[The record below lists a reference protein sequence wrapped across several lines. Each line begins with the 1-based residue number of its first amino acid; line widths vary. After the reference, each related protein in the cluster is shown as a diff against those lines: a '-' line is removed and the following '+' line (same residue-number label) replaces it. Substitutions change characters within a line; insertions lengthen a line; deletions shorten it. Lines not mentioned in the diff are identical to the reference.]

1 MLVENFVL
9 TFLDEIKYPFETT
22 SKRFMHRAL
31 SLPYG
36 DRVFYAVL
44 SSLLTVYLGD
54 IMEKNKTEN
63 VRALNDHSFFILVSN
78 LFEN

>member
-31 SLPYG
+31 
-36 DRVFYAVL
+36 VIVL
-44 SSLLTVYLGD
+44 L
-54 IMEKNKTEN
+54 
-63 VRALNDHSFFILVSN
+63 ILVVTIWRQGILCSAQ
-78 LFEN
+78 LSAHSLSG